1 MSGKCVVWDYEEP
14 WRGERTGIWNT
25 GQFVYITNLFH
36 SVMRREHDTR
46 CRQLG
51 LKNGESM
58 TPTQRVEFDL
68 DMVDK
73 YGLDERTPP
82 EVRWRLR
89 EWLYRE
95 ATAKKCGHK
104 K

>member
-1 MSGKCVVWDYEEP
+1 MSGVYVAWDYEAP
-14 WRGERTGIWNT
+14 WRGEPTGIWNT
-25 GQFVYITNLFH
+25 GQFAYITNLFH
-36 SVMRREHDTR
+36 STVRREYDER

-51 LKNGESM
+51 LKPYESM
-58 TPTQRVEFDL
+58 TPAQRVEFDL
-68 DMVDK
+68 DIVDK

-95 ATAKKCGHK
+95 ALVRRCGHK

>member
-1 MSGKCVVWDYEEP
+1 MAVWEYEAP
-14 WRGERTGIWNT
+14 WRGEKTGIWNT
-25 GQFVYITNLFH
+25 GCFVYITNLFH
-36 SVMRREHDTR
+36 SVMRREHDQR
-46 CRQLG
+46 CRELR
-51 LKNGESM
+51 LRPGESM
-58 TPTQRVEFDL
+58 TPAQRVDFDL

-82 EVRWRLR
+82 DVRWRLR

-95 ATAKKCGHK
+95 ELARRNGHK